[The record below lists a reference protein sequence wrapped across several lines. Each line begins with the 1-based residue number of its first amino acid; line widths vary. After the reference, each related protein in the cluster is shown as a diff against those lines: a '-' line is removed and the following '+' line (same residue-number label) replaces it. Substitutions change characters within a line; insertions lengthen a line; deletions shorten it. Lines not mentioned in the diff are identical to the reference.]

1 MANGRNIAIG
11 VGVALVTAAGAYGV
25 GWYQGK
31 SRADDAERRA
41 VAASSAS
48 ASAVS
53 SAGVTLDVERGK
65 VARLEAR
72 RRLHLAMI
80 ALEDRNFGIAQ
91 EHVGSARAFLASAKG
106 ADPELQKLGGELEA
120 FKIVA
125 TEDVGDQRKALLAF
139 CKRVDDAMPPPKA
152 P

>member
-1 MANGRNIAIG
+1 MSSAKQIA
-11 VGVALVTAAGAYGV
+11 VVASIAVSAAALAYGV
-25 GWYQGK
+25 GRFQGGGK
-31 SRADDAERRA
+31 IAEAEERAS
-41 VAASSAS
+41 AAAAAS
-48 ASAVS
+48 ASAV
-53 SAGVTLDVERGK
+53 AGSRVVADIERGK

-91 EHVGSARAFLASAKG
+91 EHVGAANAFLSSAKG
-106 ADPELQKLGGELEA
+106 ADPEVQKLATDLGA

-125 TEDVGDQRKALLAF
+125 TEDVGDQRKALLSF
-139 CKRVDDAMPPPKA
+139 CKRLDDAMPPPKA